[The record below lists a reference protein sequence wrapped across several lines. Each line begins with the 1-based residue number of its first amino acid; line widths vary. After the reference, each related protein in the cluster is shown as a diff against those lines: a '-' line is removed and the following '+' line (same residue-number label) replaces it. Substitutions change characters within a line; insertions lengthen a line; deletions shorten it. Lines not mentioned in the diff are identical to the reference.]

1 MGRQRRLAALAAAFG
16 AALLPAGAVAAD
28 ELLPDL
34 DQRAPYRVSVIK
46 SGTRFRLVFA
56 SAVDNV
62 GVGPLIVEGRR
73 ASRKINSMTA
83 DQFILR
89 SDGSKR
95 RLRGVGVL
103 RFVESPDHR
112 HWHYLGFDR
121 YELRSAAD
129 FGLVAA
135 DRKTGFCLG
144 DRYAIDPAAG
154 LEPVFTTR
162 CGLNGTGLL
171 RLREGISPGFG
182 DDYKPRLEGQ
192 YLELAGLEAGRY
204 VLVHRANSDRS
215 LLESDYENNAASV
228 LLRLTRTD
236 GRPRIAILAVCAD
249 SERCPA
255 G

>member
-1 MGRQRRLAALAAAFG
+1 M
-16 AALLPAGAVAAD
+16 AD

-34 DQRAPYRVSVIK
+34 DQRAPYRVAVVRSRDGV
-46 SGTRFRLVFA
+46 FRLVFA

-62 GVGPLIVEGRR
+62 GSGPLIVEGRR
-73 ASRKINSMTA
+73 ASRRVESMTA
-83 DQFILR
+83 DQVVVR
-89 SDGSKR
+89 ADGSKR
-95 RLRGVGVL
+95 RLRDVGVV

-129 FGLVAA
+129 FELVVA

-144 DRYAIDPAAG
+144 DRYAIEPDSG

-162 CGLNGTGLL
+162 CGLDGTGLV
-171 RLREGISPGFG
+171 RLRQGISPGFG

-192 YLELAGLEAGRY
+192 YLDLTGVRAGRY
-204 VLVHRANSDRS
+204 VLVHRANPDRS
-215 LLESDYENNAASV
+215 LLESDYRNNAASA
-228 LLRLTRTD
+228 LLRVTWTV
-236 GRPRIAILAVCAD
+236 GRPRIAVLEVCPD
-249 SERCPA
+249 GERCPA